1 MLILWGIIY
10 LIFIF
15 VDLIPLFKKKN
26 WKPFWIYTV
35 ILTFA
40 FALTVAFSFNIKI
53 PSPSYP
59 IEVFIKYLV
68 GLS

>member
-1 MLILWGIIY
+1 MLIIWGIIY

-15 VDLIPLFKKKN
+15 VDLIPLFKKKD
-26 WKPFWIYTV
+26 WMPFWIYTV
-35 ILTFA
+35 ILTVA
-40 FALTVAFSFNIKI
+40 FALTVAFSFNVKI

>member
-26 WKPFWIYTV
+26 WKPFWIYIV

>member
-1 MLILWGIIY
+1 MIILWGIIY

-15 VDLIPLFKKKN
+15 VDLIPSFKKKE

-35 ILTFA
+35 IMTFA
-40 FALTVAFSFNIKI
+40 FALTVAYSFNVKI

-59 IEVFIKYLV
+59 IKAFIKYLV

>member
-35 ILTFA
+35 ILAFA
-40 FALTVAFSFNIKI
+40 FALTVAFSFNVKI